1 MKYEDLL
8 RTLDLEEFKEA
19 FHGWSFCSG
28 QKCDTSCFFF
38 LEHIG
43 MHVSCDCYFMWLP
56 KLLDNNIDDES
67 VLLLG
72 DVELKEL
79 IPKIGPR
86 LKFKKLLDELKLEA
100 AQDVTLTNGCLDGR
114 AVIIEGEASGGLLKE
129 GSRRK
134 LSLILINETIK
145 NHPDYKISSEQ
156 FQKLASGIVAT
167 FPKESTVVY
176 YSPYVAGKDNT
187 AKKNSSGKLYERYI
201 TRRRKLRQSGE
212 LAGTSRRAS
221 SCSSGSTSVTSN
233 FNFDSGDNSDNN
245 EPNDYVE
252 NLTFLK
258 NNVEPWG
265 KVEEIWSATS
275 SCRLKN
281 LYRKNNSGIH
291 LKYPA
296 LRQPQGYILVPYWL
310 RCSKSMVRPTYVEVQ
325 HWYRTGSGVVKAWY
339 DLLIKEVQHR
349 YRTGSGVV

>member
-19 FHGWSFCSG
+19 FHA
-28 QKCDTSCFFF
+28 
-38 LEHIG
+38 
-43 MHVSCDCYFMWLP
+43 
-56 KLLDNNIDDES
+56 NNIDDES

-72 DVELKEL
+72 DAELKEL

-134 LSLILINETIK
+134 LSLILINETII
-145 NHPDYKISSEQ
+145 NQPDYKISSEQ

-187 AKKNSSGKLYERYI
+187 AKKI
-201 TRRRKLRQSGE
+201 Q
-212 LAGTSRRAS
+212 
-221 SCSSGSTSVTSN
+221 
-233 FNFDSGDNSDNN
+233 
-245 EPNDYVE
+245 VE
-252 NLTFLK
+252 NSTKDTLQ
-258 NNVEPWG
+258 ED
-265 KVEEIWSATS
+265 E
-275 SCRLKN
+275 SCGRVAN
-281 LYRKNNSGIH
+281 
-291 LKYPA
+291 
-296 LRQPQGYILVPYWL
+296 
-310 RCSKSMVRPTYVEVQ
+310 
-325 HWYRTGSGVVKAWY
+325 
-339 DLLIKEVQHR
+339 
-349 YRTGSGVV
+349 

>member
-19 FHGWSFCSG
+19 FH
-28 QKCDTSCFFF
+28 
-38 LEHIG
+38 
-43 MHVSCDCYFMWLP
+43 
-56 KLLDNNIDDES
+56 DNNIDDES

-72 DVELKEL
+72 DAELKEL

-100 AQDVTLTNGCLDGR
+100 AQDVTLTNWKTL
-114 AVIIEGEASGGLLKE
+114 
-129 GSRRK
+129 RK
-134 LSLILINETIK
+134 I
-145 NHPDYKISSEQ
+145 HYKKTKVAAEWRISWYKQTS
-156 FQKLASGIVAT
+156 FIV
-167 FPKESTVVY
+167 FF
-176 YSPYVAGKDNT
+176 
-187 AKKNSSGKLYERYI
+187 
-201 TRRRKLRQSGE
+201 RKHI
-212 LAGTSRRAS
+212 
-221 SCSSGSTSVTSN
+221 VTSN

-310 RCSKSMVRPTYVEVQ
+310 RCSKSMVRPTYVELQ
-325 HWYRTGSGVVKAWY
+325 HWYRTGSGVAHVLHLYISRTHHAY
-339 DLLIKEVQHR
+339 TTPEPVR
-349 YRTGSGVV
+349 YLCCTSL